1 MNKNTQNTYP
11 LDLHGF
17 IAYLE
22 AEHPEEI
29 IRITKEVEPKFG
41 VSGILHRLEKDERF
55 PLVIFEHIKG
65 SKIPLVANMHASFER
80 LRYGIGMEKGSIKD
94 FLSECAKREAKPL
107 KPVQFT
113 GEAPVQEIVKLGDKV
128 DVHELPICTYHE
140 KDSGPFITA
149 GMALMK
155 DPDTGVNNIGIYR
168 HEVHEKNLLG
178 VQVSETADGNVI
190 WKNYES
196 RGEPC
201 PIAIIIGHHPGFFIG
216 GDPIDTL

>member
-41 VSGILHRLEKDERF
+41 VSGILHRLEKDEKF

-94 FLSECAKREAKPL
+94 F
-107 KPVQFT
+107 
-113 GEAPVQEIVKLGDKV
+113 
-128 DVHELPICTYHE
+128 
-140 KDSGPFITA
+140 
-149 GMALMK
+149 
-155 DPDTGVNNIGIYR
+155 
-168 HEVHEKNLLG
+168 
-178 VQVSETADGNVI
+178 
-190 WKNYES
+190 
-196 RGEPC
+196 
-201 PIAIIIGHHPGFFIG
+201 
-216 GDPIDTL
+216 